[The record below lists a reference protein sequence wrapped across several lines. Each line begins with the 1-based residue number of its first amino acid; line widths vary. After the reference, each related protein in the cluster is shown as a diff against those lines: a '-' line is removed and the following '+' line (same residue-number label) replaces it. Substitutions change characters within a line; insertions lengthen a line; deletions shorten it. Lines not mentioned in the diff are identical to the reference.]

1 MRAGMKAA
9 LAVRDPMIKR
19 YRNFE
24 PAELDVQYNA
34 RATTPNVLDIL
45 ARYTEESAKVRAT
58 LPGELDVAFGDHP
71 DEALDI
77 FPSPRPHSP
86 VFVFIH
92 GGYWR
97 ALGKNDS
104 SNMAPAFTQ
113 AGATVVAVN
122 YSLAPGAS
130 LDTMVDQCRRA
141 LAWIHRNIDRY
152 NGDARRIHVCG
163 SSAGGHLVGMMLAD
177 GWHAGY
183 GVPHSVIAGAIP
195 LSGLFDLTPIP
206 LTHINAWMN
215 LSDADA
221 ERNSPMMH
229 LPMQGCPLIVSY
241 GETETAEF
249 KRQTDDYLAAWRAR
263 GFPGAYVPMPGT
275 NHFDIVLTLN
285 DAKSPLTRAILRQM
299 GLAGAGKDGS

>member
-1 MRAGMKAA
+1 M
-9 LAVRDPMIKR
+9 KR
-19 YRNFE
+19 YRNFDT
-24 PAELDVQYNA
+24 AELDVQYNA

-45 ARYTEESAKVRAT
+45 ALYAEESAKARAA
-58 LPGELDVAFGDHP
+58 LPCELDVAFGDHP
-71 DEALDI
+71 DETLDI
-77 FPSPRPHSP
+77 FPAERPGAP

-97 ALGKNDS
+97 ALNKSDS
-104 SNMAPAFTQ
+104 SSMAPAFTK

-130 LDTMVDQCRRA
+130 LDTIVDQCRRA
-141 LAWIHRNIDRY
+141 LAWVHRNIGRH

-163 SSAGGHLVGMMLAD
+163 SSAGGHLVGMMVAD
-177 GWHAGY
+177 GWHAQY
-183 GVPHSVIAGAIP
+183 GVPENVVAGAIP
-195 LSGLFDLTPIP
+195 LSGLFDLAPIP
-206 LTHINAWMN
+206 LTHINAWMK

-221 ERNSPMMH
+221 ERNSPMTH
-229 LPMQGCPLIVSY
+229 LPSRGCPMIVSY

-263 GFPGAYVPMPGT
+263 GFPGEYVPMPGT

-285 DAKSPLTRAILRQM
+285 DAESPLTRAIFRQM
-299 GLAGAGKDGS
+299 GLA

>member
-1 MRAGMKAA
+1 M
-9 LAVRDPMIKR
+9 KR
-19 YRNFE
+19 YRNFDT
-24 PAELDVQYNA
+24 AELDVQYNA

-45 ARYTEESAKVRAT
+45 ALYAEESAKARAA
-58 LPGELDVAFGDHP
+58 LPCELDVAFGDHP
-71 DEALDI
+71 DETLDI
-77 FPSPRPHSP
+77 FPAERPGAP

-97 ALGKNDS
+97 ALNKSDS
-104 SNMAPAFTQ
+104 SSMAPAITK

-130 LDTMVDQCRRA
+130 LDTIVDQCRRA
-141 LAWIHRNIDRY
+141 LAWVHRNIGRH

-163 SSAGGHLVGMMLAD
+163 SSAGGHLVGMMVAD
-177 GWHAGY
+177 GWHAQY
-183 GVPHSVIAGAIP
+183 GVPENVVAGAIP
-195 LSGLFDLTPIP
+195 LSGLFDLAPIP
-206 LTHINAWMN
+206 LTHINAWMK

-221 ERNSPMMH
+221 ERNSPMTH
-229 LPMQGCPLIVSY
+229 LPSRGCPMIVSY

-263 GFPGAYVPMPGT
+263 GFPGEYVPMPGT

-285 DAKSPLTRAILRQM
+285 DAESPLTRAIFRQM
-299 GLAGAGKDGS
+299 GLA

>member
-1 MRAGMKAA
+1 MTQ
-9 LAVRDPMIKR
+9 
-19 YRNFE
+19 YRNFGA
-24 PAELDVQYNA
+24 AELDAQYNA

-45 ARYTEESAKVRAT
+45 AQYAEQSARARAA
-58 LPGELDVAFGDHP
+58 LPCELDVAYGDHP

-77 FPSPRPHSP
+77 FPAARPGAP

-97 ALGKNDS
+97 ALNKSDS
-104 SNMAPAFTQ
+104 SNMAPTFTQ

-130 LDTMVDQCRRA
+130 LDTIVDQCRRA
-141 LAWIHRNIDRY
+141 LAWIHRNIARH

-177 GWHAGY
+177 GWHAEY
-183 GVPHSVIAGAIP
+183 GVPQDVVAGAIP
-195 LSGLFDLTPIP
+195 LSGLFDLAPIP
-206 LTHINAWMN
+206 LTHINAWMK

-221 ERNSPMMH
+221 RRNSPMMH
-229 LPMQGCPLIVSY
+229 LPMQGCPMIVSY

-263 GFPGAYVPMPGT
+263 GFPGTYVPMPGT
-275 NHFDIVLTLN
+275 NHFDLVLTLN
-285 DAKSPLTRAILRQM
+285 DAASPLTRAILRQM
-299 GLAGAGKDGS
+299 GLAGADRDGA